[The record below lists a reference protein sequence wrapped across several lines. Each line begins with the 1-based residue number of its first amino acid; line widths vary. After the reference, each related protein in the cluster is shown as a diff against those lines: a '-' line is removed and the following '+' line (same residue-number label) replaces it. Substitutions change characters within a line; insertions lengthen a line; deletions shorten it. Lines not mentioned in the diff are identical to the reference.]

1 MRLYSPDWV
10 ESYSG
15 QTAIAFKSTINFREP
30 AWKGTKLNLVFVSL
44 TVKRIWEQTAQKVK
58 YMPDNQLLL
67 PIPTTVTDFVILTP
81 PLHDLLQLLQEPQL
95 AQDAAIGPGYQIETL
110 SQRHKRTEAS
120 LFLATRFQSST
131 NRVSSIR
138 QQKQKLQQASK
149 PWSNFSWVW
158 FGRGWAFFCLL
169 KTSKNAMKYMIF
181 SFKKKGDV
189 ILDHF
194 LVLWFQ
200 KDFLDTVGFRTFR
213 GGSGSPEYNRGFWWS
228 KVTFRV
234 RNVPRGEGRGGGGSP
249 V

>member
-1 MRLYSPDWV
+1 M
-10 ESYSG
+10 
-15 QTAIAFKSTINFREP
+15 
-30 AWKGTKLNLVFVSL
+30 FVSL

-149 PWSNFSWVW
+149 PWSNFSWMVW
-158 FGRGWAFFCLL
+158 QGVSIFLF
-169 KTSKNAMKYMIF
+169 TKNIQKCYEVY
-181 SFKKKGDV
+181 D
-189 ILDHF
+189 ILI
-194 LVLWFQ
+194 
-200 KDFLDTVGFRTFR
+200 
-213 GGSGSPEYNRGFWWS
+213 
-228 KVTFRV
+228 
-234 RNVPRGEGRGGGGSP
+234 
-249 V
+249 

>member
-1 MRLYSPDWV
+1 M
-10 ESYSG
+10 
-15 QTAIAFKSTINFREP
+15 
-30 AWKGTKLNLVFVSL
+30 SL

-158 FGRGWAFFCLL
+158 FGRGQAFLF
-169 KTSKNAMKYMIF
+169 TKNIQKCYEAYDILI
-181 SFKKKGDV
+181 KK
-189 ILDHF
+189 
-194 LVLWFQ
+194 
-200 KDFLDTVGFRTFR
+200 
-213 GGSGSPEYNRGFWWS
+213 
-228 KVTFRV
+228 
-234 RNVPRGEGRGGGGSP
+234 EGICYI
-249 V
+249 